1 MTKKIKLLFL
11 VNNDHYFCS
20 HRLPLALSA
29 KSSGYEVIVVTRL
42 RDHGSIITNN
52 GFKAINLHFTRAYKN
67 IVKDFIVLL
76 RLIWIYV
83 TEKPDIVHHV
93 GLKAC
98 LFGSVA
104 SVFVRKTKN
113 INAIT
118 GLGYLFISQTLLTRI
133 IRNLIKPFLRVL
145 LKRKKSWVIF
155 QITEDMN
162 LFIKNN
168 IARRDKSVL
177 IAGSGVDTSLYVPY
191 HENTTQKNV
200 VMLASRMLKHKGIIE
215 FVNAAKR
222 CHEINLGLRFV
233 LVGPIDQ
240 DNPTA
245 ISEQQIKL
253 WADDGIIEWWG
264 ERKNMHE
271 VLHEA
276 DIVCLPSYR
285 EGLPKILLEAAAC
298 GLPIIT
304 TDTPG
309 CREVVENNKSG
320 FLIPVGDDIRLA
332 EAIATLAKSQKQ
344 SSEMGRVGRS
354 IVCQKFS
361 IELVVEK
368 TLGIYKKALEIN

>member
-20 HRLPLALSA
+20 HRLPVALSA
-29 KSSGYEVIVVTRL
+29 KLSGYEVIVVTRL

-52 GFKAINLHFTRAYKN
+52 GFKAINLHFSRAYKN
-67 IVKDFIVLL
+67 VVKDFFVLL
-76 RLIWIYV
+76 KLIRIYV
-83 TEKPDIVHHV
+83 TEKPNIVHHV

-98 LFGSVA
+98 LFGSIA
-104 SVFVRKTKN
+104 SIFVKETKS

-118 GLGYLFISQTLLTRI
+118 GLGYLFISQTLLTRM
-133 IRNLIKPFLRVL
+133 IRNLIEPFLRVL
-145 LKRKKSWVIF
+145 LKREKSWVIF
-155 QITEDMN
+155 QNTEDMN

-168 IARRDKSVL
+168 IARPNKSVL
-177 IAGSGVDTSLYVPY
+177 ILGSGVDTSLYIPQ
-191 HENTTQKNV
+191 EKTTQKKV

-222 CHEINLGLRFV
+222 CHEINLGFRFV
-233 LVGPIDQ
+233 LVGPVDQ
-240 DNPTA
+240 DNPAA

-253 WADDGIIEWWG
+253 WENDGIIEWWG
-264 ERKNMHE
+264 ERNNMHKI
-271 VLHEA
+271 LHEA

-309 CREVVENNKSG
+309 CREVVKNNRNG
-320 FLIPVGDDIRLA
+320 FLVPVGDDIRLA

-344 SSEMGRVGRS
+344 SSEMGKVGRG

-368 TLGIYKKALEIN
+368 TLGLYNKALEIN